1 MAKLTDQVGVA
12 SHTLD
17 GLSQAAGKFGT
28 AITDAFAKGAVQGK
42 SFDQVLQ
49 SVGLKLLNL
58 AAKSAVADLGSV
70 FSASG
75 QSMFGDVTPFA
86 NGGIVAAPS
95 YFPTSGGTAL
105 AGEAGPEAIMPLARG
120 PDGKLGLRGQ
130 GGSTVHVTIQAQDA
144 ESFKRSEA
152 QVAAALARAVQRGRR
167 AM

>member
-1 MAKLTDQVGVA
+1 MAKMTDQFGAV
-12 SHTLD
+12 SNTLD
-17 GLSQAAGKFGT
+17 GLNQAAGKFGT
-28 AITDAFAKGAVQGK
+28 AITDAFSKGAMQGK

-58 AAKSAVADLGSV
+58 AAQSAVTDVGSV

-75 QSMFGDVTPFA
+75 QSLLGDVTPFA

-130 GGSTVHVTIQAQDA
+130 GGSTVHVTINAQDA
-144 ESFKRSEA
+144 DSFKRSEA

-167 AM
+167 SM